1 MIGGIRE
8 FQPEFCRDAA
18 SVAVAIERE
27 MVDHVPDA
35 MRIAG
40 LVSNNEEAKAVESE
54 VIKLVGW
61 YMTAARLA
69 NRNSEECARI
79 VYGIAKQRDDALRS
93 KGSGQNLADAHSKN
107 PPEAEHG

>member
-1 MIGGIRE
+1 MRIRE
-8 FQPEFCRDAA
+8 FPPEFCRDAA
-18 SVAVAIERE
+18 SVAAAIERE

-35 MRIAG
+35 MRVAG
-40 LVSNNEEAKAVESE
+40 LVSSNEEAKAVESE

-79 VYGIAKQRDDALRS
+79 VYGIAKQRNDALREL
-93 KGSGQNLADAHSKN
+93 GSVRKLADAN
-107 PPEAEHG
+107 PNQIDEAEHG